1 MSQLDEDVESA
12 IRQFDEQEE
21 LEQKQREARLDELVE
36 RYVRNTVNRK
46 PAGVDRERASVSLR
60 NLEYDESFDDWSDPK
75 EKNFRVHT
83 HIGKL
88 RRLAKEDDKLLEDC
102 FNGALESLCPIPL
115 KQRKRFR
122 WKVRIAKSKHSGET
136 TLFFRWGIRTKVTFE
151 VKVARV
157 RRIDKPT
164 QPQLEVFEGDAV

>member
-1 MSQLDEDVESA
+1 MKMSRAPFGSSTS
-12 IRQFDEQEE
+12 R
-21 LEQKQREARLDELVE
+21 KSWSKSSARLALTSWSSATFATPSTASQRVL
-36 RYVRNTVNRK
+36 T
-46 PAGVDRERASVSLR
+46 GRERVFRSVI
-60 NLEYDESFDDWSDPK
+60 WSTTS
-75 EKNFRVHT
+75 RST
-83 HIGKL
+83 
-88 RRLAKEDDKLLEDC
+88 AKEDDKLLEDC